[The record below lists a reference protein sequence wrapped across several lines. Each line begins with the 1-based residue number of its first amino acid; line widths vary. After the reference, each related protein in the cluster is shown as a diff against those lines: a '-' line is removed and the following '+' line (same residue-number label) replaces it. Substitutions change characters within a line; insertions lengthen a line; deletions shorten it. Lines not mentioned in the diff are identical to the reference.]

1 MRKQEVIEEF
11 QNYQNIIGEIDSLYR
26 INEGI
31 CDFFDAD
38 NSKFFYYGLSL
49 SAINKAL
56 VCWQHSL
63 CAVLLCHDRESK
75 NIPKSIERI
84 LSEKIED
91 DENKV
96 IYNKILPYLKNILK
110 IIEDENGN
118 IEKLRNFRNNVYS
131 HFNKKIFNEEW
142 QKSYKKENNF
152 EFPKLKTVC
161 LNIFDDL
168 SRILEI
174 LGAEIFDKSFVLD
187 RDVKKLIERLW

>member
-1 MRKQEVIEEF
+1 M
-11 QNYQNIIGEIDSLYR
+11 
-26 INEGI
+26 
-31 CDFFDAD
+31 
-38 NSKFFYYGLSL
+38 
-49 SAINKAL
+49 
-56 VCWQHSL
+56 
-63 CAVLLCHDRESK
+63 
-75 NIPKSIERI
+75 
-84 LSEKIED
+84 
-91 DENKV
+91 
-96 IYNKILPYLKNILK
+96 KNILK
-110 IIEDENGN
+110 IIEDENSN